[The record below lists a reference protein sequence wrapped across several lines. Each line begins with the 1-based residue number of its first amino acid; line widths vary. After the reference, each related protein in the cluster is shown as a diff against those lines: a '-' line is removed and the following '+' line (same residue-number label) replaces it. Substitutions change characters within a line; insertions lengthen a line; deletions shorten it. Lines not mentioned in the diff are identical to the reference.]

1 MQQNSTSV
9 NSTTSGNGGANANV
23 NTTATTSSSS
33 SSSMPI
39 EVSSLELLNNIP
51 AWLKLLRLHKYTECL
66 KDVPWKELIELD
78 NDQLESKG
86 VAALG
91 ARRKLLKAFD
101 VVKNN
106 LPVV

>member
-1 MQQNSTSV
+1 MVKIVTIAQV
-9 NSTTSGNGGANANV
+9 YR
-23 NTTATTSSSS
+23 
-33 SSSMPI
+33 MF
-39 EVSSLELLNNIP
+39 
-51 AWLKLLRLHKYTECL
+51 

>member
-1 MQQNSTSV
+1 MVKIVTIAQVYRMFKGCT
-9 NSTTSGNGGANANV
+9 
-23 NTTATTSSSS
+23 
-33 SSSMPI
+33 
-39 EVSSLELLNNIP
+39 LE
-51 AWLKLLRLHKYTECL
+51 RV
-66 KDVPWKELIELD
+66 DRVD